1 MNRKIKQI
9 DINKWYHLES
19 LKKHFVNCKMKTVVK
34 RDNTNK
40 EFTFV
45 KFGYLFEE
53 FAFITHPKT
62 KRLRSI
68 THATYEEVGFNY

>member
-9 DINKWYHLES
+9 DLNKWYHLES
-19 LKKHFVNCKMKTVVK
+19 LKKYFVNFKMKTVVK

-45 KFGYLFEE
+45 TFE
-53 FAFITHPKT
+53 FLWIKYTFITHPKT
-62 KRLRSI
+62 KRLKQVSPEAF
-68 THATYEEVGFNY
+68 TEVGFN

>member
-1 MNRKIKQI
+1 
-9 DINKWYHLES
+9 
-19 LKKHFVNCKMKTVVK
+19 MKTVVK

-62 KRLRSI
+62 KRLKYI
-68 THATYEEVGFNY
+68 TRAAYKEVGFNY

>member
-34 RDNTNK
+34 RDDNNK

-45 KFGYLFEE
+45 TFRSLFTE

-62 KRLRSI
+62 KRLKQISPEAF
-68 THATYEEVGFNY
+68 TEVGFN

>member
-9 DINKWYHLES
+9 DLNKWYHLES
-19 LKKHFVNCKMKTVVK
+19 LKEYFSNCKMQTDV
-34 RDNTNK
+34 RRNDNNK

-45 KFGYLFEE
+45 TFKYLFSE

-62 KRLRSI
+62 KRLKYI
-68 THATYEEVGFNY
+68 TPDVYTEVGFSY

>member
-1 MNRKIKQI
+1 MNRKIKHI
-9 DINKWYHLES
+9 DPNKWYHLES

-62 KRLRSI
+62 KRLKHISPEAF
-68 THATYEEVGFNY
+68 TEVGFN

>member
-9 DINKWYHLES
+9 DLNKWYHLES
-19 LKKHFVNCKMKTVVK
+19 LKKYFVNFKMKTVVK

-62 KRLRSI
+62 KRLKRV
-68 THATYEEVGFNY
+68 TPAAFAEVGFN

>member
-9 DINKWYHLES
+9 DPNKWYHLES
-19 LKKHFVNCKMKTVVK
+19 LKKYFSDCKMQTDVQ
-34 RDNTNK
+34 RNDNDK

-62 KRLRSI
+62 KRLKYI
-68 THATYEEVGFNY
+68 TRAAYEEVGFNY

>member
-19 LKKHFVNCKMKTVVK
+19 LKKYFVDCKMKTVVQ
-34 RDNTNK
+34 RDNNNN

-45 KFGYLFEE
+45 IFERLFGEYI
-53 FAFITHPKT
+53 FITHPKT